1 MEVTRQFTGID
12 PLPLSWDQRP
22 NSGCQTGTASAFAST
37 SPSRDL
43 IGHIFSFIPLR
54 QNLSGQEL
62 VEPARLHVSLP
73 ANEPRRMSLPL
84 PPQS

>member
-1 MEVTRQFTGID
+1 MEVTRRVTGVG
-12 PLPLSWDQRP
+12 PLPLSRDQKP
-22 NSGCQTGTASAFAST
+22 NSGCQTGTASASAST

-54 QNLSGQEL
+54 QNLSGLEL
-62 VEPARLHVSLP
+62 VEPARLPVSLP
-73 ANEPRRMSLPL
+73 ANEPQRMSLPL

>member
-1 MEVTRQFTGID
+1 MEVTRQFKGVG
-12 PLPLSWDQRP
+12 PLPLSRDQKP

-54 QNLSGQEL
+54 QNLSGLEFM
-62 VEPARLHVSLP
+62 EPARLHVSLP
-73 ANEPRRMSLPL
+73 ANEPQRMSLHL